1 MFCPK
6 CRKAYKGGI
15 YLCRDCRTSL
25 VPELQPDPVNEPQE
39 AFEFE
44 EICFTS
50 NAGEM
55 ALIKSLLESEGI
67 IYYFKGEFS
76 SHAHPFPQPA
86 RLMVRRDEVVEAKE
100 ILESLN
106 ISLTVS
112 RPCGIESC

>member
-6 CRKAYKGGI
+6 CKKEYKEGI

-39 AFEFE
+39 CSEFE
-44 EICFTS
+44 EILFTS

-55 ALIKSLLESEGI
+55 AVIKSLLDSEGI

-86 RLMVRRDEVVEAKE
+86 RLMVHRDEVNETKE

-106 ISLTVS
+106 ISFTIP
-112 RPCGIESC
+112 RPRGIE